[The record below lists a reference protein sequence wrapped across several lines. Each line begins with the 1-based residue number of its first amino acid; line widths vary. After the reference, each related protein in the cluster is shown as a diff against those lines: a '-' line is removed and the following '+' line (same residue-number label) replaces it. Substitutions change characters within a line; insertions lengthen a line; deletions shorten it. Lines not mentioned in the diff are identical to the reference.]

1 MTALLLDTQAL
12 LWLLNNSPRMGPSAR
27 ALIAGASSVHYS
39 AGSIWEIEIK
49 RATGKLRIDGD
60 LSSALTASGL
70 HALPITVAHAL
81 AIGEVD
87 LPHRDPFDRLLLTQA
102 HAEGMILLT
111 ADTLLLSLGRPD
123 VLPATG

>member
-12 LWLLNNSPRMGPSAR
+12 LWLLHNNPKMGPSAR
-27 ALIAGASSVHYS
+27 ASIAGASSVHYS
-39 AGSIWEIEIK
+39 AGSVWEIESK

-60 LSSALTASGL
+60 LGAALAASGL
-70 HALPITVAHAL
+70 RALPVTVAHAL
-81 AIGEVD
+81 AIGGVE

-111 ADTLLLSLGRPD
+111 ADTVLLGLGRAD
-123 VLPATG
+123 ILPATE